1 MNSSVKKMV
10 MAFLAVTALNSS
22 FSVFASENSE
32 VKRSNTSVIR
42 FTGAIVAAPCIVEAN
57 ANKVETKCWNDS
69 GKLETASA
77 DIRKLKNQEMLL
89 PNQKGIQQFNWINK
103 DKTLG
108 IYTIK
113 YD

>member
-32 VKRSNTSVIR
+32 VKRSNTGVIR
-42 FTGAIVAAPCIVEAN
+42 FTGAIVVAPCIVEAN

-89 PNQKGIQQFNWINK
+89 PNQKGTQQFNWINK

>member
-32 VKRSNTSVIR
+32 VKRSNTGVIR
-42 FTGAIVAAPCIVEAN
+42 FTGAVVAAPCIVEAN

-89 PNQKGIQQFNWINK
+89 PNQKGTQQFNWINK

>member
-1 MNSSVKKMV
+1 VKKMV

-32 VKRSNTSVIR
+32 VKRSNTGVIR

-89 PNQKGIQQFNWINK
+89 PNQKGTQQFNWINK

>member
-32 VKRSNTSVIR
+32 VKRSNTGVIR

-89 PNQKGIQQFNWINK
+89 PNQKGTQQFNWINK
-103 DKTLG
+103 DKTLD